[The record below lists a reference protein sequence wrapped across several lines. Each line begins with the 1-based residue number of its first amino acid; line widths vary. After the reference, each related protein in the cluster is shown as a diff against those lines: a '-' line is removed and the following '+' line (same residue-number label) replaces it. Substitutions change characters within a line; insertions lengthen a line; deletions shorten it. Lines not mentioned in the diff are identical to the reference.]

1 MDKTPERKVI
11 ENGSEVRIPR
21 CLYFCREIAKLDFG
35 EGYWNHIEVG
45 VFEKKPDE
53 TEVQIGSYTRNY
65 HCLYKTFFPFQ
76 KDGKWYTLYS
86 KDYTSTRVM
95 SLPDCKDLGGESPH
109 GFGFCPVEYY
119 VPQAWEV
126 GDDTHDGKVE
136 TDFKEIGGEYLPDP
150 EYLKELGSFGFL
162 AGCVW
167 GDDSSWKIQYLDLSR
182 VEEGIIK
189 REEKFGYIELVDDS
203 LRDAIHGIYIWCRG
217 CIQVDL
223 GIKITYRIE
232 GDKLTT
238 FGKNEIADSTKK
250 EKEPT
255 KKQEVQKGNFW
266 NRFLK
271 ALRRK

>member
-11 ENGSEVRIPR
+11 ENGSEVRVPR
-21 CLYFCREIAKLDFG
+21 SSYFCREIAKLDFG

-45 VFEKKPDE
+45 VFEKKPDG

-65 HCLYKTFFPFQ
+65 HCLYKTFVPFQ
-76 KDGKWYTLYS
+76 KDGKWYALYS

-109 GFGFCPVEYY
+109 GFGFCPVDYD
-119 VPQAWEV
+119 VPQAWEL
-126 GDDTHDGKVE
+126 E
-136 TDFKEIGGEYLPDP
+136 GEYDGRVMTHYKKVGEDFIDDPDCM
-150 EYLKELGSFGFL
+150 KELGSFGFI

-167 GDDSSWKIQYLDLSR
+167 GDDSSWKIQWLDLSR
-182 VEEGIIK
+182 IEEGIIK
-189 REEKFGYIELVDDS
+189 REEKFGYIELPKDMD
-203 LRDAIHGIYIWCRG
+203 LKDAIKGVYIWHPG

-238 FGKNEIADSTKK
+238 FGKDEIADSTK
-250 EKEPT
+250 KEPT

-266 NRFLK
+266 NQFLK
-271 ALRRK
+271 AFGRK